1 MKDTKITDSNRK
13 NTPTRRLIR
22 YALDFKKTIIF
33 ALVLLAIAAAAELTG
48 PFIAKHMIDNH
59 ILGIEREWVEVDD
72 AAAAEVVYDDRAFIR
87 GDRFEGE
94 AEQIGEAQLLQV
106 GITFIFL
113 EDPITFDGARE
124 LDGSTL
130 TVTRGDESAVYD
142 AVPLTADETFT
153 FYGPEV
159 KYLVMLMGGYFL
171 LVAFGAFLH
180 YHQSF
185 LLQRSA
191 NEIIQKMRNDV
202 FGKVQQLP
210 VKYFDKHPAGKILS
224 RVTNDTEAIR
234 ELYVRVLATF
244 FTSVIYLIGIY
255 IALFILEPRLATA
268 ALVLLPILVVW
279 AMLYRKFAAKY
290 NHVIR
295 ERLSEINGKINE
307 NIQGMPVIQ
316 AFGREKE
323 VNREFEEVNSEHY
336 KYNNKLLSLNAMTS
350 FNLVNL
356 FRNIAFV
363 GLIWY
368 FGGASVGV
376 GAVFSLGVL
385 YAFVDYLNRLFEPV
399 NNLVNQLAQ
408 LEEARVAG
416 ERVFQLMDEDGVQ
429 VEAGSVPRF
438 RGDVKFDSVSFA
450 YTDEDYVLKNIS
462 FEANQGETVAF
473 VGHTGSGKSSI
484 MNVLFRFYDH
494 QKGTVTIDGTDI
506 QSLSKQAVR
515 EHMAIVLQDPFLFTG
530 TIASNVGLDDPRISR
545 EQIREALE
553 KVGAGEMI
561 DALPGGIDE
570 EVKEKGSTLSA
581 GQRQLISF
589 ARALV
594 FDPPILILDEA
605 TANIDTETEAVI
617 QQALDVVKDGRT
629 TFVIAHR
636 LSTIRAADQI
646 IVLNQ
651 GEILERGDHD
661 ELMTLEGTYYY
672 MYQLQQGIQKEQESP
687 AG

>member
-1 MKDTKITDSNRK
+1 MKDTKIKSDNRK

-59 ILGIEREWVEVDD
+59 ILGIEQEWVEVDD
-72 AAAAEVVYDDRAFIR
+72 AAAAEVVYEDRAFIR
-87 GDRFEGE
+87 GDRYGGE

-113 EDPITFDGARE
+113 EDPISFDGARE

-142 AVPLTADETFT
+142 VVPLTADETFT

-159 KYLVMLMGGYFL
+159 KFLLMLMGGYFL

-191 NEIIQKMRNDV
+191 NQIIQKMRNDV

-244 FTSVIYLIGIY
+244 FTSIIYLTGIY
-255 IALFILEPRLATA
+255 IALFILEPTLATA

-295 ERLSEINGKINE
+295 EKLSDINGKINE

-323 VNREFEEVNSEHY
+323 VNDEFEEVNKEHY

-416 ERVFQLMDEDGVQ
+416 ERVFQLMDEDGVP

-438 RGDVKFDSVSFA
+438 RGNVKFENVSFA

-462 FEANQGETVAF
+462 FEASQGETVAF

-494 QKGTVTIDGTDI
+494 QKGSVTIDGTNI
-506 QSLSKQAVR
+506 QKLSKQAVR

-545 EQIREALE
+545 EQIREALI

-561 DALPGGIDE
+561 DSLPGGIDE

-651 GEILERGDHD
+651 GEILERGDHE
-661 ELMTLEGTYYY
+661 ELMDLEGTYYY
-672 MYQLQQGIQKEQESP
+672 MYQLQQGIQKEKESP